1 MISVWI
7 KMCLVKPPKRSQ
19 HFLVMALRGTTTF
32 LPLTIYL
39 YNNSFYKK
47 RLKNIVPLQKLL
59 IVVSNIKNK
68 VQKIF
73 FIEILNWL
81 LRQELGWENLLT
93 KENTILAGNW
103 LIKSRAPCVSWTTE
117 LISKRIHI
125 HNVIIIHLHLITTTT
140 TIQMSE

>member
-1 MISVWI
+1 
-7 KMCLVKPPKRSQ
+7 
-19 HFLVMALRGTTTF
+19 MALRGTTTF

-68 VQKIF
+68 VQKIL

-81 LRQELGWENLLT
+81 LRQELG
-93 KENTILAGNW
+93 
-103 LIKSRAPCVSWTTE
+103 
-117 LISKRIHI
+117 
-125 HNVIIIHLHLITTTT
+125 
-140 TIQMSE
+140 